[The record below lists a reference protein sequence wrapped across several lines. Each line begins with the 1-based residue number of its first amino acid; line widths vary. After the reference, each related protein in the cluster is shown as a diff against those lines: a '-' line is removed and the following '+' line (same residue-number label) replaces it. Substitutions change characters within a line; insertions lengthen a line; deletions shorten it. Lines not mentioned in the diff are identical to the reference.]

1 MIFAVLL
8 GGNFKSPGRMTVK
21 RSLFLIICT
30 FFLSNLIPAASP
42 SQERPKQ
49 EVTVTAVEV
58 PVRVLHKGD
67 AVKDLTKEDFEGY
80 ENGVRQEIKAFQI
93 ISRKIAIEKG
103 EDVAQI
109 VSRLKDLFMQADI
122 TFHLILMKSLRTLLS
137 QDFELTEVAEDYEDC
152 FRKISAST
160 GRYAAFSNKVLDV
173 LKEASVKEDYHYLI
187 VYSPEDSSGAKERN
201 IDVKVR
207 REGVDVISLKQF
219 LAREQ
224 SLIMIAD
231 FKAGQKNINFN
242 LKNYAR
248 INAEGKF
255 HGTADVKIV
264 LFDDK
269 SDQAFSDGKTL
280 DLLKEETHISLNFSH
295 LKSGFYFIIIDAY
308 DRITGGKDVYSS
320 AIRL

>member
-1 MIFAVLL
+1 
-8 GGNFKSPGRMTVK
+8 
-21 RSLFLIICT
+21 
-30 FFLSNLIPAASP
+30 
-42 SQERPKQ
+42 
-49 EVTVTAVEV
+49 
-58 PVRVLHKGD
+58 
-67 AVKDLTKEDFEGY
+67 
-80 ENGVRQEIKAFQI
+80 
-93 ISRKIAIEKG
+93 
-103 EDVAQI
+103 
-109 VSRLKDLFMQADI
+109 
-122 TFHLILMKSLRTLLS
+122 MKSLRTLLS